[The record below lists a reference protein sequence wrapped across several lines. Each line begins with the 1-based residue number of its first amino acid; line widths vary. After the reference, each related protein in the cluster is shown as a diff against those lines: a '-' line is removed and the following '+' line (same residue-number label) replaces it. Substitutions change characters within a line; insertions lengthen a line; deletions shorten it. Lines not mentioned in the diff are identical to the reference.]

1 MKPLIIVES
10 GTKIK
15 TISKLLNYEY
25 NVTCSYGHF
34 NNLPSKHLGINTD
47 SWKGEYIITNKKA
60 IDNIRKLV
68 KLSDVIYIA
77 ADPDIEGEAI
87 AHHIFCHIYD
97 LLKHKQCHRIVFNEI
112 TKNALQNA
120 LENPRKINDHIVE
133 AQETRRFVDRIVGY
147 KLSPILW
154 NVFNDKTLSVG
165 RVQSI
170 ALLLCCNHYNQLIN
184 YRIKHYWTGKGTFSN
199 KESSFEF
206 ILYNN
211 NEVVKENWESINNII
226 NLFDFTTNFES
237 KFSQNIVLQ
246 HPPAPFTTTSLQ
258 NDAYQKFHFTSK
270 KTMIIAQQLYENGYI
285 TYMRTDSIHIS
296 NSFKNIIIKYINTN
310 YKGLS
315 QFRSHKNRIVNA
327 QEAHEAIRVTDIEKK
342 TCDIDSNCKKLY
354 ELIWK
359 RTIASQMIDAEFTEI
374 KTILKY
380 NNHDYTFINTKSFLS
395 KQGFLIIYDKNTDDH
410 KKYIKNISKI
420 VPVKY
425 ECLGTIGSL
434 PSLLNEVSLIKE
446 LEKNGIGR
454 PSTYASIVEKI
465 LDKKYVQKSSY
476 VGKEI
481 KLKNRI
487 VTLNGTKDK
496 EIVHS
501 TSSSQK
507 DLLIPTEIGINII
520 EYLNKNIQ
528 FLLNIKF
535 TSNME
540 ITLDKI
546 TNGEFTKHGI
556 LNEFYNNHI
565 LPLCVGSNNKNNS
578 QDRKT
583 GIVKTKYGY
592 CYYHSDTDKYTNIES
607 FLKWKKKSVESLSK
621 CELRF
626 LQSIPKLLD
635 DGSYLCIGPYGLY
648 RKVDGKN
655 IKIDKNTWD
664 DFIV

>member
-1 MKPLIIVES
+1 
-10 GTKIK
+10 
-15 TISKLLNYEY
+15 
-25 NVTCSYGHF
+25 
-34 NNLPSKHLGINTD
+34 
-47 SWKGEYIITNKKA
+47 
-60 IDNIRKLV
+60 
-68 KLSDVIYIA
+68 
-77 ADPDIEGEAI
+77 
-87 AHHIFCHIYD
+87 
-97 LLKHKQCHRIVFNEI
+97 
-112 TKNALQNA
+112 
-120 LENPRKINDHIVE
+120 
-133 AQETRRFVDRIVGY
+133 
-147 KLSPILW
+147 
-154 NVFNDKTLSVG
+154 
-165 RVQSI
+165 
-170 ALLLCCNHYNQLIN
+170 
-184 YRIKHYWTGKGTFSN
+184 
-199 KESSFEF
+199 
-206 ILYNN
+206 
-211 NEVVKENWESINNII
+211 
-226 NLFDFTTNFES
+226 
-237 KFSQNIVLQ
+237 
-246 HPPAPFTTTSLQ
+246 
-258 NDAYQKFHFTSK
+258 
-270 KTMIIAQQLYENGYI
+270 
-285 TYMRTDSIHIS
+285 
-296 NSFKNIIIKYINTN
+296 
-310 YKGLS
+310 
-315 QFRSHKNRIVNA
+315 
-327 QEAHEAIRVTDIEKK
+327 
-342 TCDIDSNCKKLY
+342 
-354 ELIWK
+354 
-359 RTIASQMIDAEFTEI
+359 
-374 KTILKY
+374 
-380 NNHDYTFINTKSFLS
+380 
-395 KQGFLIIYDKNTDDH
+395 
-410 KKYIKNISKI
+410 
-420 VPVKY
+420 
-425 ECLGTIGSL
+425 
-434 PSLLNEVSLIKE
+434 
-446 LEKNGIGR
+446 
-454 PSTYASIVEKI
+454 

-556 LNEFYNNHI
+556 LNEFYNDHI
-565 LPLCVGSNNKNNS
+565 LPLCVDSNKKNNS